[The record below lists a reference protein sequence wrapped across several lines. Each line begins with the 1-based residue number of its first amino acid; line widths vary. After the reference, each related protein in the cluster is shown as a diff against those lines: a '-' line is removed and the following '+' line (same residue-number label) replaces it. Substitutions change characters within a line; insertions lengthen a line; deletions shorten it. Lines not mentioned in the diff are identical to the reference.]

1 MELKESDI
9 RKLSELARVSL
20 EGEETGLL
28 DNMREIIGYFE
39 VLNELKTEV
48 VEPMSGGTSLVN
60 RFRDDAAGWSY
71 QGLGREGFSSEEGE
85 SLKTPPVFGESN
97 A

>member
-9 RKLSELARVSL
+9 KKISELARVPI
-20 EGEETGLL
+20 EGEAAELL
-28 DNMREIIGYFE
+28 KNMREIIGYFE
-39 VLNELKTEV
+39 VLNELKTDA
-48 VEPMSGGTSLVN
+48 VEPMSGGTDLVN
-60 RFRDDAAGWSY
+60 RFRDDAAIWAY
-71 QGLGREGFSSEEGE
+71 QGLGREDFSVKERE

>member
-20 EGEETGLL
+20 EGEEVGLL

-39 VLNELKTEV
+39 VLNELKTDA

-60 RFRDDAAGWSY
+60 RFRADAADWPC
-71 QGLGREGFSSEEGE
+71 QGLGREDFSVKEGE